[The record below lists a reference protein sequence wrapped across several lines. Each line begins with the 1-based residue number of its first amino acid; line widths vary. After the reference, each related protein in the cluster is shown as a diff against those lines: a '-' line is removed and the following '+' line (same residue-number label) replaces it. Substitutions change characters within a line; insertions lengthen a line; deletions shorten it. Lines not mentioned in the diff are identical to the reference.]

1 MAQGFNGWNNYDGSG
16 FNPRGQGRG
25 GMQGG
30 MGEGAP
36 PWQNGIL
43 PPSPGFNPRGQRMPN
58 QQMPQQAPPWQ
69 NGILPPSEHRLGG
82 GQQMPQQAQ
91 PWTRGIFPPS
101 EHRLGGGQNL
111 GPHPFDPSQGPD
123 PFQQGP
129 FNPRGQG
136 RGGMQG
142 GMGEGGPFGGNA
154 IQSLR
159 PSANPNFNPRGM
171 RTPGGQ
177 QGGPFGGNAL
187 SMLRPG
193 SSAGSMAQGGPF
205 SGAKNIANL
214 MPGGGSGGGF
224 MSKLGGLGKKIGGM
238 STMGKVGLGMGG
250 LGAAKLAGGYMN
262 KRKAQKAGARQRDQ
276 QAQAQQMR
284 GPMF

>member
-1 MAQGFNGWNNYDGSG
+1 MGFWDNFTGSSDGISG
-16 FNPRGQGRG
+16 NS
-25 GMQGG
+25 
-30 MGEGAP
+30 
-36 PWQNGIL
+36 N
-43 PPSPGFNPRGQRMPN
+43 FNPRGQRAQP
-58 QQMPQQAPPWQ
+58 QMSPQAPPWQ
-69 NGILPPSEHRLGG
+69 NGILPPSQHQLGG
-82 GQQMPQQAQ
+82 GQQMPQQAP
-91 PWTRGIFPPS
+91 PWMRGILPPS
-101 EHRLGGGQNL
+101 EHRLGG
-111 GPHPFDPSQGPD
+111 DPSGGGGLNGYFGAQSNQGA
-123 PFQQGP
+123 

-136 RGGMQG
+136 QGAMQG

-154 IQSLR
+154 IQALR
-159 PSANPNFNPRGM
+159 PSANPGFNPRGM
-171 RTPGGQ
+171 RIPGQ
-177 QGGPFGGNAL
+177 QPKPSGPFGGNAL

-250 LGAAKLAGGYMN
+250 LGAAKLAGGYMK

-276 QAQAQQMR
+276 QAQMGQPQQMR

>member
-1 MAQGFNGWNNYDGSG
+1 MSQGYNGWNNYDGSG
-16 FNPRGQGRG
+16 YS
-25 GMQGG
+25 
-30 MGEGAP
+30 AA
-36 PWQNGIL
+36 
-43 PPSPGFNPRGQRMPN
+43 PSPGFNPRGQRAQP
-58 QQMPQQAPPWQ
+58 QMSPQAPPWQ
-69 NGILPPSEHRLGG
+69 NGILPPSQHHLGG

-91 PWTRGIFPPS
+91 PWTRGILPPS
-101 EHRLGGGQNL
+101 EHRLGGGTPNAINL
-111 GPHPFDPSQGPD
+111 FDG
-123 PFQQGP
+123 GA

-136 RGGMQG
+136 QGGMQG

-154 IQSLR
+154 IQALR
-159 PSANPNFNPRGM
+159 PSANPGFNPRGM
-171 RTPGGQ
+171 RIPGQ
-177 QGGPFGGNAL
+177 EPRSGGPFGGNAL

-205 SGAKNIANL
+205 SGAKNVANL

-250 LGAAKLAGGYMN
+250 LGAAKLAGGYMQ

-276 QAQAQQMR
+276 QAQMGQPQQMR